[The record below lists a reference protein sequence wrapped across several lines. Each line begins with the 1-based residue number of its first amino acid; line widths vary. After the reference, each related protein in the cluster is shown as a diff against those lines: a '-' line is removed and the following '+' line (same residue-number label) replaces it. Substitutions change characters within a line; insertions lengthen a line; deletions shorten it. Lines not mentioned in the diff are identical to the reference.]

1 MLNNQERWNRPSERK
16 REALV
21 RKRREAKRCRGEK
34 RIREKRQRSFN
45 AENASKDSNYTC
57 ARMPA
62 IVASLLAAGL
72 PEREQFGELA
82 PPPTPS

>member
-1 MLNNQERWNRPSERK
+1 MQRGKKNKRK
-16 REALV
+16 
-21 RKRREAKRCRGEK
+21 K
-34 RIREKRQRSFN
+34 RSFN
-45 AENASKDSNYTC
+45 AENASKDSNYMC

-62 IVASLLAAGL
+62 VVGSLLAAGL